1 MDKIEL
7 LELTRRF
14 PTPFYLFDG
23 ETLERRVAHLRE
35 VLPQDTALCLS
46 LIHI

>member
-35 VLPQDTALCLS
+35 VLPQDTAQ
-46 LIHI
+46 IGRAHV